1 MAIGLIIIGDE
12 IMSGKRSDQ
21 HFPNVVQILK
31 ERGLS
36 LDWARYIGDEPERI
50 IAVLRETLASS
61 DIVFCCGGIGS
72 TPDDHTRQCA
82 SIALGKPLELHPDA
96 KAKIYE
102 RIAETAKD
110 PNHIDYDSPDN
121 IRRLKMGE
129 YPSGSRIIPN
139 PVNRIP
145 GFSYGTHYFVPGFP
159 QMAKAMIAW
168 ALDTYHS
175 ALFHQVEYGER
186 SVVVYGAVEAKM
198 TPLMESIETSFSV
211 DQGIQPAAYGKY
223 PFEQLCRNGCQG
235 TPGRSGRSFQDAGG
249 WTRRYRCAIPA
260 ERTGIVQLS

>member
-82 SIALGKPLELHPDA
+82 SIALGKPLELHSEA

-198 TPLMESIETSFSV
+198 TPLMESIETSFPSIKVFSLPHMGSTRLSNYVEMGVKGHPGDLEEAFRMLV
-211 DQGIQPAAYGKY
+211 DGLDDIGAQY
-223 PFEQLCRNGCQG
+223 QLNE
-235 TPGRSGRSFQDAGG
+235 P
-249 WTRRYRCAIPA
+249 
-260 ERTGIVQLS
+260 V

>member
-31 ERGLS
+31 ERGLQ
-36 LDWARYIGDEPERI
+36 LDWAKYIGDDPDRI
-50 IAVLRETLASS
+50 VSVLKESFATS

-72 TPDDHTRQCA
+72 TPDDHTRQCV
-82 SIALGKPLELHPDA
+82 SIAVGKPLELHPE
-96 KAKIYE
+96 AKIKIVE

-110 PNHIDYDSPDN
+110 PDHIDYGSPDN
-121 IRRLKMGE
+121 VRRLQMGE
-129 YPSGSRIIPN
+129 YPVGSKILPN

-159 QMAKAMIAW
+159 QMAKAMITW
-168 ALDTYHS
+168 ALDTYHQS
-175 ALFHQVEYGER
+175 IFHQTEYAEK

-198 TPLMESIETSFSV
+198 TPLMEKIEGLFPAIRVFSLPHMGNTRLSNYV
-211 DQGIQPAAYGKY
+211 ELGVKGHPENLDEAFSMLLGGLDDIGAKYQYGEEGLDSK
-223 PFEQLCRNGCQG
+223 
-235 TPGRSGRSFQDAGG
+235 
-249 WTRRYRCAIPA
+249 
-260 ERTGIVQLS
+260 